1 MDERRSSG
9 RAKRQKPIEEGSWDC
24 SVCTFQNPAEAYKCE
39 MCDVRKG
46 TSTRKP
52 RLNAQ
57 IAAQQ
62 VAQQY
67 VPPPPPPPP
76 KKDKTPF
83 KSEEYI
89 NDSSNDSCDV
99 KSVSNTN
106 SQSVEN
112 LHTTATTPTPTSNHV
127 VIKKEKTLSHS
138 KKSARSTPK
147 IDRSSAET
155 MSVTVGNVTVVITDY
170 KPKQDKKTSS
180 SSADLHHHVTSDSSN
195 CSVLSG
201 INRHTDDFVGNG
213 GNH

>member
-9 RAKRQKPIEEGSWDC
+9 RAKRQKPIDEGSWDC

-52 RLNAQ
+52 RLSAQ

-67 VPPPPPPPP
+67 VPPPPPPPS
-76 KKDKTPF
+76 KKERIHY
-83 KSEEYI
+83 KSEEFV
-89 NDSSNDSCDV
+89 NDSSSNDSCDV
-99 KSVSNTN
+99 KTVRNTN
-106 SQSVEN
+106 SPSVESHSN
-112 LHTTATTPTPTSNHV
+112 NTSNNFI
-127 VIKKEKTLSHS
+127 IKKEKNFSHS
-138 KKSARSTPK
+138 TKKTQRSTPK

-155 MSVTVGNVTVVITDY
+155 ISVTVGSVTVAITDY
-170 KPKQDKKTSS
+170 KPKLEKKTSS
-180 SSADLHHHVTSDSSN
+180 SSADILQNVTSDSSN

-201 INRHTDDFVGNG
+201 INRHPEDFVGNG
-213 GNH
+213 SNH